1 LGIFK
6 KEPSVW
12 MHQRLKEGPMDLE
25 PVPSGIVARLL
36 EAAKELEEWAV
47 EHRQATL
54 AEHEKGVLRIFQRVM
69 GPALG
74 AVLER
79 ALGLDHPA
87 AQRQRAACPECGVR
101 RRPHQW
107 RKRQPV
113 SVCGDTPFQRLY
125 YWCAP
130 CQRGWVPA
138 DEVLGLGP
146 YQILSAELQAWVAE
160 TGAELPFAQAAEQLE
175 RLAGIRLG
183 IETVR
188 THTEQVGTALAE
200 RQRAAAAMVAQTQEA
215 AEPLDRAPELL
226 VAEVDGVHV
235 RFQDGWHEA
244 KVGEI
249 VGCQVGNGLPETD
262 PMARPPVLVA
272 PSYVASRASV
282 GEFGPLFLAEAAR
295 RGGLEVVDW
304 TQPADT
310 DPRLRLVGPAEAHLR
325 PVVVLGDGAH
335 WIWELAAEHFGAQ
348 RIEIVDYWHATEHV
362 WTVARALVGED
373 PDAAGVW
380 AEAWCIDLL
389 EHGPPP
395 WLATLRSAEPP
406 DSAAAEVLRVELGYF
421 TTNAARMNY
430 PTFRAGGLP
439 IGSGA
444 VESAAKHVVQVRMK
458 RSGMRWSDS
467 GGAAMLALCAHLA
480 SNRALPVPDA
490 LPSAA

>member
-1 LGIFK
+1 M
-6 KEPSVW
+6 E
-12 MHQRLKEGPMDLE
+12 RE

-54 AEHEKGVLRIFQRVM
+54 AEHEQGVLRIFRRVM

-87 AQRQRAACPECGVR
+87 AQRQRATCPDCGTR

-107 RKRQPV
+107 RQRQPV
-113 SVCGDTPFQRLY
+113 RVCGDTPFQRPY
-125 YWCAP
+125 YWCPA
-130 CQRGWVPA
+130 CERGWVPA
-138 DEVLGLGP
+138 DEVLGLEP
-146 YQILSAELQAWVAE
+146 HQMLSTELQAWVAE
-160 TGAELPFAQAAEQLE
+160 TGAALPFEQAAEQLE

-188 THTEQVGTALAE
+188 THTKQVGTVLAE
-200 RQRAAAAMVAQTQEA
+200 RQRSAATTVAQTQEA
-215 AEPLDRAPELL
+215 AEPLEVAPELL
-226 VAEVDGVHV
+226 VVEVDGVLV

-249 VGCQVGNGLPETD
+249 AGCQVGNGLSDTD
-262 PMARPPVLVA
+262 PMARPPVLVV
-272 PSYVASRASV
+272 PSYVATRAPV
-282 GEFGPLFLAEAAR
+282 GDFGPLFLAEAAR
-295 RGGLEVVDW
+295 RGALEVVDW
-304 TQPADT
+304 TQPADI

-362 WTVARALVGED
+362 WTVARALFGED
-373 PDAAGVW
+373 PDAADVW

-389 EHGPPP
+389 EHGPQP
-395 WLATLRSAEPP
+395 WLAALRSAEPP
-406 DSAAAEVLRVELGYF
+406 DSAAAEVVRVERGYF
-421 TTNAARMNY
+421 TTNVARMNY
-430 PTFRAGGLP
+430 PTFHADGLP

-458 RSGMRWSDS
+458 RSGMRWSHS
-467 GGAAMLALCAHLA
+467 GGEAMLALCAYLA
-480 SNRALPVPDA
+480 SNRVLPVPDA
-490 LPSAA
+490 LPRAA

>member
-1 LGIFK
+1 
-6 KEPSVW
+6 
-12 MHQRLKEGPMDLE
+12 MDRE
-25 PVPSGIVARLL
+25 PVPSAIVARLL

-54 AEHEKGVLRIFQRVM
+54 AQHEQGVLGIFRRVM

-79 ALGLDHPA
+79 ALGLDQPA
-87 AQRQRAACPECGVR
+87 AQRQRAACPECGTR

-113 SVCGDTPFQRLY
+113 SVCGDTPFQRPY
-125 YWCAP
+125 YWCAA
-130 CQRGWVPA
+130 CERGWVPA
-138 DEVLGLGP
+138 DEVLGLGAH
-146 YQILSAELQAWVAE
+146 QILSAELQAWVAE
-160 TGAELPFAQAAEQLE
+160 TGGELPFQQAAERLG
-175 RLAGIRLG
+175 RLAGIELG

-188 THTEQVGTALAE
+188 THTEQVGTALVE
-200 RQRAAAAMVAQTQEA
+200 RQRAATATVAQTQEA
-215 AEPLDRAPELL
+215 AEPLDTAPELL

-249 VGCQVGNGLPETD
+249 AGCHVGNGLPSTH

-272 PSYVASRASV
+272 PSYVATRAPV

-295 RGGLEVVDW
+295 RGALEVVDW
-304 TQPADT
+304 TQPAAT

-335 WIWELAAEHFGAQ
+335 WIWELAAEHFGVQ

-362 WTVARALVGED
+362 WTVARALLGED
-373 PDAAGVW
+373 SDAAGVW

-389 EHGPPP
+389 EHGPQPL
-395 WLATLRSAEPP
+395 LAALRSAEPP
-406 DSAAAEVLRVELGYF
+406 DAAAAEVVRVERGYF
-421 TTNAARMNY
+421 TTNTARMDY
-430 PTFRAGGLP
+430 PTFRAQGLP

-458 RSGMRWSDS
+458 RSGMRWSDA
-467 GGAAMLALCAHLA
+467 GGQALLALCAYRA
-480 SNRALPVPDA
+480 SNRPLLFPVSIP
-490 LPSAA
+490 LAA